1 MTNAS
6 LAADRPVDRDRAST
20 PSLTHVVA
28 ASSVGTMIEFYD
40 FFIFASL
47 ASVLSTKFYPPG
59 DETFGFLSTLATLAV
74 GVAVRPLGSLLFG
87 RLGDTVGRKK
97 TFLITLLMMGGATAA
112 IGLLPTYAAIGIAAP
127 ILLLLLRMLQGLALG
142 GEYAGAAT
150 YVAEHS
156 PEGRRGYYTSFIQAM
171 PTVGILASTAAVL
184 ATQRSAGEAAFT
196 AWAWRVP
203 FLLSV
208 LLVAVSYYMRRRL
221 AESPIFSALKASGG
235 TTETPIRESFGTW
248 ERWKLP
254 LVILFGLGAGQAVL
268 AFTTQ
273 VHILFFLQ
281 RTVRV
286 PSATSY
292 AVIASAL
299 ALTAPVIV
307 LIGALSDRI
316 GRKWIMIAGNVLG
329 AITLYPLFRAIMHY
343 ANPVQPVM
351 LTVVVFL
358 GMVLLAMVFGPY
370 AAFLV
375 EAFPARI
382 RYTSIS
388 LPYHIANGYFGGFL
402 PLIASAIVARTGDP
416 LSWLAYPISV
426 LIVTSIVGSIFV
438 TERFQR
444 KLWDEPGL
452 AS

>member
-1 MTNAS
+1 
-6 LAADRPVDRDRAST
+6 L
-20 PSLTHVVA
+20 
-28 ASSVGTMIEFYD
+28 
-40 FFIFASL
+40 
-47 ASVLSTKFYPPG
+47 
-59 DETFGFLSTLATLAV
+59 
-74 GVAVRPLGSLLFG
+74 
-87 RLGDTVGRKK
+87 
-97 TFLITLLMMGGATAA
+97 
-112 IGLLPTYAAIGIAAP
+112 
-127 ILLLLLRMLQGLALG
+127 
-142 GEYAGAAT
+142 
-150 YVAEHS
+150 
-156 PEGRRGYYTSFIQAM
+156 
-171 PTVGILASTAAVL
+171 
-184 ATQRSAGEAAFT
+184 AGEAAFT

-273 VHILFFLQ
+273 VHILFFRQ

-286 PSATSY
+286 PPATSY
-292 AVIASAL
+292 AVIAAAL